1 MIICVGLVFLEMAT
15 GISYHRKSFQTEV
28 DDNFCE
34 RSSLGGNDNEPVR
47 EILRMIFNP
56 TPEEDVATIESL
68 LDHPYF
74 QVVVFRLPH

>member
-1 MIICVGLVFLEMAT
+1 MAT

-34 RSSLGGNDNEPVR
+34 RTSLAGKENEPVR
-47 EILRMIFNP
+47 EILRLIFNP
-56 TPEEDVATIESL
+56 TPEEDLATIESL

-74 QVVVFRLPH
+74 QVLYFLRIILSL